1 MIQIWFKT
9 FNKERLVDS
18 VIINFD
24 DQPNLSDIA
33 TEACNK
39 FDYPSPVI
47 LNKHEKEFKEFNI
60 TGFSKGDFME
70 TVPFEKMEIE
80 YVPIEED
87 SKELKL
93 VKKRAR

>member
-9 FNKERLVDS
+9 FNNEKLVDS

-24 DQPNLSDIA
+24 GQPKLSEIA

-47 LNKHEKEFKEFNI
+47 LNKHEKDFTEFNI
-60 TGFSKGDFME
+60 TGFSSGDFME

-80 YVPIEED
+80 YVPIEENSAD
-87 SKELKL
+87 LKL